1 MRRAEREYRPRGK
14 EEAGKKEDVKKEEV
28 KAEAKEEVKEEVKSE
43 EKEEVKAEAKEE
55 VKAEDKEDKP
65 EVKEETKPELG
76 AGDAAIKAEENK
88 SRSDREPRGLGEF
101 KGSVFAEFHTLEDA
115 KKFVAMEKKPTF
127 HGEEVVVMFK

>member
-14 EEAGKKEDVKKEEV
+14 EEGAKKEDVKKEEV
-28 KAEAKEEVKEEVKSE
+28 KAEAKEEGKEQVKS
-43 EKEEVKAEAKEE
+43 
-55 VKAEDKEDKP
+55 EDKP
-65 EVKEETKPELG
+65 EVKEESKPELG
-76 AGDAAIKAEENK
+76 AGDAAITEENK

>member
-28 KAEAKEEVKEEVKSE
+28 KAEAKEEGKEQVKSE
-43 EKEEVKAEAKEE
+43 DKA
-55 VKAEDKEDKP
+55 
-65 EVKEETKPELG
+65 EVKEESKPELG

>member
-1 MRRAEREYRPRGK
+1 MRRAEREYRPRAK
-14 EEAGKKEDVKKEEV
+14 EEGAKKEDVKKEEV
-28 KAEAKEEVKEEVKSE
+28 KAESS
-43 EKEEVKAEAKEE
+43 KEE

-65 EVKEETKPELG
+65 EVKEESKPELG

>member
-28 KAEAKEEVKEEVKSE
+28 KTEAKEEVKS
-43 EKEEVKAEAKEE
+43 
-55 VKAEDKEDKP
+55 EDKP